1 MRIVRYMSQD
11 GPAFGVVEDEAV
23 YVLQGDLFGSWNVG
37 RRISSLDAVQIL
49 APVVP
54 SKIVAIGKNYLDHAQ
69 EMHSDVP
76 EEPLIFLKPPT
87 AIVAH
92 LDAIVYPTISQRVD
106 HEGEL
111 AVIIGQPCYHVEPA
125 QARAFVLGYTC
136 ANDVT
141 ARDVQRKDGQ
151 WTRGK
156 GFDTFLPLGPFICTD
171 LDLAAASLQTR
182 LNGQIRQSSSFKRM
196 VFTVEHIISFVSQ
209 VMTLLPGDV
218 LLTGTPSGVGPMQ
231 PGDVVEVEITGIGT
245 LRNHVIAAKH

>member
-54 SKIVAIGKNYLDHAQ
+54 SKIVAIGKNYLEHAQ

-141 ARDVQRKDGQ
+141 ARDLQRHDDQ
-151 WTRGK
+151 WGRAK
-156 GFDTFLPLGPFICTD
+156 CFDTFCPIGPWIATQEVDPGNAHVVCEV
-171 LDLAAASLQTR
+171 
-182 LNGQIRQSSSFKRM
+182 NGELRQSANTNQMTHS
-196 VFTVEHIISFVSQ
+196 VADLIAYISDI
-209 VMTLLPGDV
+209 MTLLPGDV
-218 LLTGTPSGVGPMQ
+218 ILTGTPAGIGPVV
-231 PGDVVEVEITGIGT
+231 PGDLVEITVPGIGT
-245 LRNHVIAAKH
+245 LRNEVVLRD